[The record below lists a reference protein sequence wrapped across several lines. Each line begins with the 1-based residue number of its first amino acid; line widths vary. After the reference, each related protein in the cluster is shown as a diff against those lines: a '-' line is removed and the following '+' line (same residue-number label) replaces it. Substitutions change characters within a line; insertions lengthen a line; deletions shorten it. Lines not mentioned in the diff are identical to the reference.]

1 MATELNSKQ
10 RVLKLFNRQKI
21 DRIPVFSGMGNVTVH
36 GLNKYGWKFAD
47 IHTDANKMAKMAA
60 STSQLFGFD
69 CAVVPFDMGV
79 EAEALGCQ
87 VNYYS
92 GRDGILY
99 PTISTKVSE
108 KVAEA
113 DVRIPPDLTKAGR
126 IPLVMDAIRMLKE
139 EVGDQVAIGAWTL
152 GPHLV
157 AAQIIDMADL
167 SKQMFKKPDMVDKV
181 LDITTDL
188 IISLVGIYRQAG
200 ADYITIRE
208 MGAGAD
214 ILSPALFKRLVV
226 PHLQRVF
233 ANIESP
239 NVLHICGS
247 TDEII
252 DLMGL
257 CGADAIS
264 VEERNHVAESRKKLG
279 PDAYIFG
286 NIAGYNTMVAG
297 KPADVDRDVKEAI
310 ANGVNAVWPGCDVW
324 PEAPKENWEALVE
337 ATKKYG
343 KLD

>member
-1 MATELNSKQ
+1 MATELSSKE
-10 RVLKLFNRQKI
+10 RVLKLFRREKI
-21 DRIPVFSGMGNVTVH
+21 DRIPAFSGMGNVTVH
-36 GLNKYGWKFAD
+36 GLEKYGWKFAG

-60 STSQLFGFD
+60 STFQLFGYE

-79 EAEALGCQ
+79 EAEALGCEI
-87 VNYYS
+87 NYYPH
-92 GRDGILY
+92 RDGILY
-99 PTISTKVSE
+99 PTISKKLAE
-108 KVAEA
+108 KVE
-113 DVRIPPDLTKAGR
+113 DVDIHMPSDLAKAGR
-126 IPLVMDAIRMLKE
+126 IPVVTEAIRLLKE

-167 SKQMFKKPDMVDKV
+167 AKQMYKKPDMVNRV

-188 IISLVGIYRQAG
+188 VIQLAKIYRDAG
-200 ADYITIRE
+200 ADFITIRE

-214 ILSPALFKRLVV
+214 ILSPALFKSLVA

-252 DLMGL
+252 ESMGS
-257 CGADAIS
+257 CGADALS

-279 PDAYIFG
+279 PDALIFG
-286 NIAGYNTMVAG
+286 NIAGYNTLVVG
-297 KPADVDRDVKEAI
+297 KPDDVDRDVKEAI
-310 ANGVNAVWPGCDVW
+310 ANGVNAIWPGCDIW
-324 PEAPKENWEALVE
+324 PEAPKENWEALMA

-343 KLD
+343 KFE